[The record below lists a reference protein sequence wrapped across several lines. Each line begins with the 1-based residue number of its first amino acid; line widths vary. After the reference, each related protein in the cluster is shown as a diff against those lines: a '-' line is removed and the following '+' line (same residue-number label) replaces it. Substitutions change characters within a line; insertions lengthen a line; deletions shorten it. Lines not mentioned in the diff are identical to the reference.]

1 MVTSYIHQRCRQVY
15 IYANTIVK
23 PCIKGTNRYTFTHIH
38 LQTLMDYT
46 EIPLSNF
53 QRIYHKV

>member
-1 MVTSYIHQRCRQVY
+1 MMTSYIHQRCCQVY
-15 IYANTIVK
+15 IYAYTMVK
-23 PCIKGTNRYTFTHIH
+23 PFIKGIDRNTFMHIH
-38 LQTLMDYT
+38 LQTSMDYT